1 MNFSWQNVIDGN
13 GIGITIT
20 GMLIVFS
27 GLLLISLFIAALPKL
42 LALKH
47 SGAQPE
53 EAVGAKTEP
62 SEPSEDEIMAVI
74 ALVLHLE
81 TERSLGEGSR
91 LTISRRKRGS
101 IWSSAGKMRSLSE
114 GGSHA

>member
-13 GIGITIT
+13 GLGITIT

-42 LALKH
+42 LALKE
-47 SGAQPE
+47 SKPE
-53 EAVGAKTEP
+53 KKPTPINEP
-62 SEPSEDEIMAVI
+62 AEPTEDEIMAVI